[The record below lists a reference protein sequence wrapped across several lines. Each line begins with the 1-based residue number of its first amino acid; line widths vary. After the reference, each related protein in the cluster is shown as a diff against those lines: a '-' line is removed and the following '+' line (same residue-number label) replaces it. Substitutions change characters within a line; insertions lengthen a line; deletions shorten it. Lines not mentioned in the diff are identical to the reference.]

1 MNDKDNTPSQKD
13 FWDKAKI
20 VAGFTGLATPIVAV
34 VITAFAGIWLEKV
47 RTDYEKERNAREAF
61 EANAR
66 FYTEIVS
73 RREAADGLLR
83 KDLFQHIIQ
92 PFLKDPSNQETLD
105 SRMVAL
111 ELLAQN
117 FHDSVSLRPI
127 FYDLDQ
133 QIRQLPQNDKRRGTY
148 QARLY
153 NLAADIVRKQMLIL
167 QAEANTKWFTVDLTR
182 VANLGEPYSQLVTL
196 KHDGKSEYVQLRSQ
210 DRCEGITR
218 QDASQE
224 SKKSGEPQ
232 VSVASGPKK
241 TAETLPTEEKKRR
254 IRLDVLRKNYDT
266 SELRVRLYVI
276 DDREPEKAQMETAE
290 FWVGFFDFP
299 MLDNTRLKDDLRCA
313 VWLQDFEEPSAKLS
327 VVIFPAYQASIRDK
341 PFLDELVAKI
351 NKRNE

>member
-1 MNDKDNTPSQKD
+1 MSK
-13 FWDKAKI
+13 
-20 VAGFTGLATPIVAV
+20 
-34 VITAFAGIWLEKV
+34 
-47 RTDYEKERNAREAF
+47 
-61 EANAR
+61 
-66 FYTEIVS
+66 
-73 RREAADGLLR
+73 REAADGLLR

-92 PFLKDPSNQETLD
+92 PFLKDPPSHETLD
-105 SRMVAL
+105 SLMVAL
-111 ELLAQN
+111 ELLALN
-117 FHDSVSLRPI
+117 FHDSVSLKPI

-133 QIRQLPQNDKRRGTY
+133 QIRQLPQNDKRRGIY

-167 QAEANTKWFTVDLTR
+167 QAEANATWFTVDLTR

-224 SKKSGEPQ
+224 SKKSGEPG
-232 VSVASGPKK
+232 ASGAKK
-241 TAETLPTEEKKRR
+241 TAATLPTEEKKRR

-276 DDREPEKAQMETAE
+276 DDHEPEKAQMETAE

-351 NKRNE
+351 NKRNK